1 MGSDPA
7 PFLPTYFFIIKRTDG
22 SGRKIKR
29 TDLRCAR
36 RFANVFHF
44 IYYLAALNDGGE
56 FEKSY
61 KNIYPEEVEL
71 KRKITLH
78 KKNHS

>member
-36 RFANVFHF
+36 QFANVFHF
-44 IYYLAALNDGGE
+44 IIWLRLMMMVNLKEVTRIYTQQRLN
-56 FEKSY
+56 
-61 KNIYPEEVEL
+61 
-71 KRKITLH
+71 
-78 KKNHS
+78 